1 MAFVVFVLNV
11 GVLAKNGLH
20 IITTQIIFFFIVA
33 ASLELIE
40 KSETKFEFFINFAH
54 NTKRNHD
61 FKLEN

>member
-1 MAFVVFVLNV
+1 MAFVVFKLNV
-11 GVLAKNGLH
+11 GVLAKNVF
-20 IITTQIIFFFIVA
+20 IISPLKSFFFIVA

-40 KSETKFEFFINFAH
+40 RSETKFEFFINYAH